1 MLAKF
6 SGLAAL
12 AALALA
18 ASPAAAKTVWA
29 CQYAKDKVLLT
40 ATMQP
45 DPAPPGQSKPANGL
59 VLKGNLQLVLS
70 QTFYTP
76 GQPLVSG
83 GEYSLQGYIK
93 DNDAVV
99 VFGPDRQIASAEWL
113 IDRQEPGGRW
123 TGMFLNRPVSDGIG
137 RLTTSDFKDL
147 TGATPPE
154 YLHFRFMLPPKF
166 YETQKYFARI
176 PAEGFAALHAKGLA
190 KAAASQTATLAKC

>member
-1 MLAKF
+1 MLTKF

-18 ASPAAAKTVWA
+18 GSPAAAKTVWS
-29 CQYAKDKVLLT
+29 CQYAKDQVLLT

-70 QTFYTP
+70 QTFYSP
-76 GQPLVSG
+76 GQPLVRG
-83 GEYSLQGYIK
+83 DEYSFNGYIK

-99 VFGPDRQIASAEWL
+99 VFSPDRQIASGEWL

-137 RLTTSDFKDL
+137 RPITADFKDM
-147 TGATPPE
+147 TRTTPPE

-166 YETQKYFARI
+166 FETQKFFGRI
-176 PAEGFAALHAKGLA
+176 PTEGFAALHAKGLA
-190 KAAASQTATLAKC
+190 KAATSQTTTLAKC